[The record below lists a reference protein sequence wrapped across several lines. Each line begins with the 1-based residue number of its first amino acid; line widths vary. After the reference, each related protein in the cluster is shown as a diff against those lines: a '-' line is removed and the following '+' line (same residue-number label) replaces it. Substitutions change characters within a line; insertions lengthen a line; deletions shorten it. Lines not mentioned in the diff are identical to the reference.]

1 MGTRKAEEIDYSSSC
16 IISGLNR
23 SEPVHA
29 LLHTKE
35 VLLRQDFAN
44 FVIEF
49 LNCKFDVSCPKDVVL
64 KWTNNDNYKLTVF
77 SQSITSDYESTARIL
92 LGFVKKFTE
101 SDATKI
107 NY

>member
-1 MGTRKAEEIDYSSSC
+1 MGTREATEIDFSSSC

-23 SEPVHA
+23 SEPLHA
-29 LLHTKE
+29 LLQTKE
-35 VLLRQDFAN
+35 ILLRKDFAN

-49 LNCKFDVSCPKDVVL
+49 LNYKFDVSCPNDTVL
-64 KWTNNDNYKLTVF
+64 KWVNNDNYKFAIF
-77 SQSITSDYESTARIL
+77 SQSITTDYENTARIL

>member
-1 MGTRKAEEIDYSSSC
+1 MGTRKAEEIDFESTC

-23 SEPVHA
+23 LEPIHA
-29 LLHTKE
+29 LLQTKE
-35 VLLRQDFAN
+35 ILIRQDFAN

-49 LNCKFDVSCPKDVVL
+49 LNCKFDVLCPKDIAL
-64 KWTNNDNYKLTVF
+64 KWANNDNYKLTVF
-77 SQSITSDYESTARIL
+77 SQSITTDYESTARIL

>member
-1 MGTRKAEEIDYSSSC
+1 MGTRKAEEIDFSSAC

-23 SEPVHA
+23 LEPVHA
-29 LLHTKE
+29 LLQSKE
-35 VLLRQDFAN
+35 ILIRQDFAN

-49 LNCKFDVSCPKDVVL
+49 LNCKFDVLCPTDIVL
-64 KWTNNDNYKLTVF
+64 KWANNDNYKLAVY
-77 SQSITSDYESTARIL
+77 SQSITTDYESTTRIL